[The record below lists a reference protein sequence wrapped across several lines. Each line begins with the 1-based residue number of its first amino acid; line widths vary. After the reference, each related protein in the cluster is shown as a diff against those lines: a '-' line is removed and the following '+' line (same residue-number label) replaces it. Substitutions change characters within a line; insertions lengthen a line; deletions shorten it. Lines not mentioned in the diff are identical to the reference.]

1 MCKRIIHFLSVLFLL
16 GACSFDDS
24 SLREA
29 LGEQQQRIA
38 ALEALC
44 AGINKDVKSLQI
56 LLGQNFISSYEA
68 MAENGAIYGYRI
80 TLIDGRSIDIPL
92 PTDGYDGADG
102 GTPLLGVKKD
112 ADGNYFWTLGGEF
125 IIVDGHR
132 LPATGEEGTS
142 PILDIRDGWW
152 TASYDGGVTW
162 QPLFPATTTST
173 ASAIFSGV
181 DASSGTYVILYLASG
196 GSLTL
201 PLKSSFRI
209 GDDGSREPLSFIISA
224 SIPLKLPYRMPEK
237 DFSALMVRIRTADGS
252 VQAICTKSE
261 SVSRDDWSLSLK
273 QPVFSHG
280 NLAADPSVTVTYN
293 GDGRDVTA
301 TLEAALIWA
310 DGSVTMAERRISAT
324 YPSGNQPG
332 WFELPE
338 MHIRKSGS
346 YSINLLDASQ
356 YYSNHSF
363 SMAGVK
369 YRNFTVCFSAEHHVP
384 LWVAAPRH
392 PVYSQKGTS
401 RSENYRP
408 DPGIPS
414 SVQYYSKSIGGGCN
428 KGHMLGSAERLCCS
442 DANNQVFYY
451 SNIAPQLA
459 DGFNTGGGGWNYL
472 EDFVDKFEC
481 ADTLYEVVGTWFE
494 PYTDGHGFSVSPVTI
509 TFGNRPDVHMPTMFY
524 YVLLR
529 TKKGN
534 SGKSIANCD
543 ASELMCAAFVRS
555 HTNALAGQRVTRADI
570 MSVSE
575 LEKLTGLVFF
585 ANVPNAPKDK
595 CSPSDWGL

>member
-1 MCKRIIHFLSVLFLL
+1 MYKRVLHFLSVLFLAA
-16 GACSFDDS
+16 ACSYDDS
-24 SLREA
+24 ALREA
-29 LGEQQQRIA
+29 LEAQQKRVA
-38 ALEALC
+38 ALETLC
-44 AGINKDVKSLQI
+44 ASMNKDIKSLQT
-56 LLGQNFISSYEA
+56 LLGQNYISAFEA
-68 MAENGAIYGYRI
+68 ITEGGATVGYRL
-80 TLIDGRSIDIPL
+80 TL
-92 PTDGYDGADG
+92 TDGSSVDILIPADGHIGTDGA
-102 GTPLLGVKKD
+102 TPVLGVKKD
-112 ADGNYFWTLGGEF
+112 ADGNYCWTLDGEF
-125 IIVDGHR
+125 IVVDGHP
-132 LPATGEEGTS
+132 LPATGEVGTT
-142 PILDIRDGWW
+142 PLLGIRDGNWVV
-152 TASYDGGVTW
+152 SYDGGASW
-162 QPLFPATTTST
+162 QVLFPATTTST
-173 ASAIFSGV
+173 QSTIFSGV
-181 DASSGTYVILYLASG
+181 DASSGTYLILYLSAG

-209 GDDGSREPLSFIISA
+209 GNDGSQEPVSFLISA
-224 SIPLKLPYRMPEK
+224 SIPLELPYRMAEK

-261 SVSRDDWSLSLK
+261 SVSRDDWSLSLEG
-273 QPVFSHG
+273 PVFAHG
-280 NLAADPSVTVTYN
+280 SLSDDPSVTVTYN

-324 YPSGNQPG
+324 RPTGNQPG

-338 MHIRKSGS
+338 MHIKKNGS
-346 YSINLLDASQ
+346 YSVNLLDADQ
-356 YYSNHSF
+356 YYSSHSF

-369 YRNFTVCFSAEHHVP
+369 YRNFTVCFSADHHVP

-392 PVYSQKGTS
+392 PVYSQKGTT

-414 SVQYYSKSIGGGCN
+414 GIQYYSKSIGGGCN

-451 SNIAPQLA
+451 SNIAPQLS
-459 DGFNTGGGGWNYL
+459 DGFNAGGGGWNYL

-481 ADTLYEVVGTWFE
+481 ADTLYEVIGTWFE
-494 PYTDGHGFSVSPVTI
+494 PYTDGHGISVNPVTI
-509 TFGNRPDVHMPTMFY
+509 AFGGRSDVDMPTMFY

-534 SGKSIANCD
+534 SGKSLADCE

-555 HTNALAGQRVTRADI
+555 HSNALAGKRVTREDI

-585 ANVPNAPKDK
+585 ANVPKAPKDK

>member
-1 MCKRIIHFLSVLFLL
+1 MYNRVIHFLAVLFLAA
-16 GACSFDDS
+16 ACSYDDS
-24 SLREA
+24 ALREEIA
-29 LGEQQQRIA
+29 AQQERIA
-38 ALEALC
+38 ALESLC
-44 AGINKDVKSLQI
+44 TQINKDIGSLQV
-56 LLGQNFISSYEA
+56 LLGQNFISGYEA
-68 MAENGAIYGYRI
+68 LTENGVVCGYRL
-80 TLIDGRSIDIPL
+80 TLTDGSSIDIRFPADGHVG
-92 PTDGYDGADG
+92 TDGS
-102 GTPLLGVKKD
+102 TPLLGVKKD
-112 ADGNYFWTLGGEF
+112 SDGNYCWTLDGEF
-125 IIVDGHR
+125 IMVDGHP
-132 LPATGEEGTS
+132 LQATGEEGSS
-142 PILDIRDGWW
+142 PLLDIREGWW
-152 TASYDGGVTW
+152 VVSYDGGASW
-162 QPLFPATTTST
+162 QSLFPATTTGP
-173 ASAIFSGV
+173 ASSIFSGV
-181 DASSGTYVILYLASG
+181 DASSGTHVILYLSAG

-201 PLKSSFRI
+201 PLKTSFRI
-209 GDDGSREPLSFIISA
+209 GDDGSQEPVDFLISA
-224 SIPLKLPYRMPEK
+224 TIPLELPYRMPEK
-237 DFSALMVRIRTADGS
+237 DFSAVMVRIRTADGS
-252 VQAICTKSE
+252 VQAIYTKSE
-261 SVSRDDWSLSLK
+261 SVSRDDWSLSLSE
-273 QPVFSHG
+273 PVFAHG
-280 NLAADPSVTVTYN
+280 NLSADPEVTITYN

-310 DGSVTMAERRISAT
+310 DGSVTRAERRISAT
-324 YPSGNQPG
+324 RPSGNQPG

-338 MHIRKSGS
+338 MHIQKSGS
-346 YSINLLDASQ
+346 YSVNLLDASQ
-356 YYSNHSF
+356 YYSSHSF
-363 SMAGVK
+363 SMAGVN
-369 YRNFTVCFSAEHHVP
+369 YRNYTVCFSAEHHVP

-414 SVQYYSKSIGGGCN
+414 NIQYYSKSIGGGCN

-494 PYTDGHGFSVSPVTI
+494 PYTDGHGISVNPVTI
-509 TFGNRPDVHMPTMFY
+509 TFGNRPDVDMPTMFY

-534 SGKSIANCD
+534 SGKSIADCD

-555 HTNALAGQRVTRADI
+555 HSNALSGQRVTRADI
-570 MSVSE
+570 MSVAE
-575 LEKLTGLVFF
+575 LEKITGLVYF
-585 ANVPNAPKDK
+585 ANVPKAPKEK

>member
-1 MCKRIIHFLSVLFLL
+1 MCKRVLHFLTVLFLL
-16 GACSFDDS
+16 GACSYDDS
-24 SLREA
+24 ALREELEA
-29 LGEQQQRIA
+29 QQKRIA
-38 ALEALC
+38 ALETLC
-44 AGINKDVKSLQI
+44 TAMNKDIKSLQT
-56 LLGQNFISSYEA
+56 LLGQNFISAFEA
-68 MAENGAIYGYRI
+68 ITEIGAITGYRF
-80 TLIDGRSIDIPL
+80 TLTDGSTIDIKI
-92 PTDGYDGADG
+92 PTDGHVGTDGT
-102 GTPLLGVKKD
+102 TPVPGVKKD
-112 ADGNYFWTLGGEF
+112 ADGNYCWTLDGEF
-125 IIVDGHR
+125 IVVDGHR
-132 LPATGEEGTS
+132 LPATGEAGMT
-142 PILDIRDGWW
+142 PLLGIRDGYW
-152 TASYDGGVTW
+152 AVSYDGGSSW
-162 QPLFPATTTST
+162 QVLFPATTTST
-173 ASAIFSGV
+173 QPTVFSGV
-181 DASSGTYVILYLASG
+181 DASSGTYVILYLTAG

-201 PLKSSFRI
+201 PLKASFRI
-209 GDDGSREPLSFIISA
+209 GDDGSLEPVAFLISA
-224 SIPLKLPYRMPEK
+224 TIPLELPYRMSEK
-237 DFSALMVRIRTADGS
+237 DFSALMVRIRTSDGS

-261 SVSRDDWSLSLK
+261 SVTRDDWSLSLEG
-273 QPVFSHG
+273 PAFAHG
-280 NLAADPSVTVTYN
+280 SLSSDPSVTVTYN

-301 TLEAALIWA
+301 TLEAALIWT
-310 DGSVTMAERRISAT
+310 DGSVTMAWRRISAT
-324 YPSGNQPG
+324 RPTGNQPG

-346 YSINLLDASQ
+346 YSVNLLDDSQ
-356 YYSNHSF
+356 YYSSHSF
-363 SMAGVK
+363 SMAGVN
-369 YRNFTVCFSAEHHVP
+369 YRNYTVCFSAEHHVP

-414 SVQYYSKSIGGGCN
+414 SIQYYSRSIGGGCN

-494 PYTDGHGFSVSPVTI
+494 PYTDGHGISANPVTI
-509 TFGNRPDVHMPTMFY
+509 TFGNRPDVDMPTMFY

-529 TKKGN
+529 TKKGD
-534 SGKSIANCD
+534 SGKSIANCE

-555 HTNALAGQRVTRADI
+555 HSNALAGQRVTRADI

-575 LEKLTGLVFF
+575 LEKITGLVFF
-585 ANVPNAPKDK
+585 ANVPKAPKDK

>member
-181 DASSGTYVILYLASG
+181 DASSGTVCQFAVI
-196 GSLTL
+196 
-201 PLKSSFRI
+201 
-209 GDDGSREPLSFIISA
+209 
-224 SIPLKLPYRMPEK
+224 
-237 DFSALMVRIRTADGS
+237 
-252 VQAICTKSE
+252 
-261 SVSRDDWSLSLK
+261 
-273 QPVFSHG
+273 
-280 NLAADPSVTVTYN
+280 
-293 GDGRDVTA
+293 
-301 TLEAALIWA
+301 
-310 DGSVTMAERRISAT
+310 
-324 YPSGNQPG
+324 
-332 WFELPE
+332 
-338 MHIRKSGS
+338 
-346 YSINLLDASQ
+346 
-356 YYSNHSF
+356 
-363 SMAGVK
+363 
-369 YRNFTVCFSAEHHVP
+369 
-384 LWVAAPRH
+384 
-392 PVYSQKGTS
+392 
-401 RSENYRP
+401 
-408 DPGIPS
+408 
-414 SVQYYSKSIGGGCN
+414 
-428 KGHMLGSAERLCCS
+428 
-442 DANNQVFYY
+442 
-451 SNIAPQLA
+451 
-459 DGFNTGGGGWNYL
+459 
-472 EDFVDKFEC
+472 
-481 ADTLYEVVGTWFE
+481 
-494 PYTDGHGFSVSPVTI
+494 
-509 TFGNRPDVHMPTMFY
+509 
-524 YVLLR
+524 
-529 TKKGN
+529 
-534 SGKSIANCD
+534 
-543 ASELMCAAFVRS
+543 
-555 HTNALAGQRVTRADI
+555 
-570 MSVSE
+570 
-575 LEKLTGLVFF
+575 
-585 ANVPNAPKDK
+585 
-595 CSPSDWGL
+595 